1 MIASSIK
8 AEVVK
13 ANARAAND
21 TGSPEVQVALLTAR
35 SNVAVSVFGPQIVQ
49 QFTTTTHHAQQ
60 TAATVMVFGVC
71 FEMGCQLVDASC
83 EQSHLDFGA
92 TRVIGGASIGLD
104 DLSLDRGC
112 NHFSSFF
119 SPLNQSSNAAIT
131 REAMFYNLRKRF
143 GINCC
148 VRSCAAVSRLAKR
161 ETAAQDRT
169 QQLIPNRLRK
179 L

>member
-92 TRVIGGASIGLD
+92 TRVIGGASVGLD

-112 NHFSSFF
+112 NHFFFLF
-119 SPLNQSSNAAIT
+119 SPLNQSSNAASINETMFIT
-131 REAMFYNLRKRF
+131 
-143 GINCC
+143 
-148 VRSCAAVSRLAKR
+148 CASGL
-161 ETAAQDRT
+161 ESTAACDLVRRSPA
-169 QQLIPNRLRK
+169 LPSGRPPHKIARSS
-179 L
+179 